1 MGFSA
6 GSKKAGGFWNNV
18 NAKVTGY
25 EFTAKGPGEK
35 KDGDWVYLVPSVR
48 EDGKDKDT
56 NQHLFLG
63 GVKQYEI
70 SDDGQSVTSIDE
82 ASGDALEMTTYG
94 AKTPTGRFL
103 DTLLENGFPEDEL
116 PDLGAGEPLSLGAI
130 VGYRIR
136 LGQEV
141 DVEGTKKRGQ
151 RVDEKTG
158 KKYDRTNTIVA
169 AVYGN
174 EGAPAAKGTG
184 SKTAAKAGAK
194 GKADKGADALA
205 KQTDDAVV
213 AVILANVTK
222 TNKTGATPVAKL
234 SMGVF
239 RVVKGDNKDAVR
251 KLVNNDNYVAEA
263 VARGAFQYDEDTESV
278 FIEA

>member
-6 GSKKAGGFWNNV
+6 GSKKGGGFWNNV
-18 NAKVTGY
+18 NVKITEY
-25 EFTAKGPGEK
+25 EFSPKGPGEK
-35 KDGDWVYLVPSVR
+35 KAGDWVYLVPTVR

-63 GVKQYEI
+63 GVKNYEI
-70 SDDGQSVTSIDE
+70 SKDGQSVTSIDE
-82 ASGDALEMTTYG
+82 NSGEALEMTTYG
-94 AKTPTGRFL
+94 AKTPAGRFL

-116 PDLGAGEPLSLGAI
+116 PDLGAGEALNLEAI

-136 LGQEV
+136 LVQEV

-158 KKYDRTNTIVA
+158 KKYDRTNTVVA

-174 EGAPAAKGTG
+174 DDAPAKGTG
-184 SKTAAKAGAK
+184 AKTAVK
-194 GKADKGADALA
+194 GPKGIKADKGADALA
-205 KQTDDAVV
+205 KQTDDAVI
-213 AVILANVTK
+213 AVIEGNVTK
-222 TNKTGATPVAKL
+222 ANKTGATPVAKL

-239 RVVKGDNKDAVR
+239 RIVKGDNKDAVR
-251 KLVNNDNYVAEA
+251 KLVNSDDYVAEA
-263 VARGAFQYDEDTESV
+263 VARGAFKYDEENEAV